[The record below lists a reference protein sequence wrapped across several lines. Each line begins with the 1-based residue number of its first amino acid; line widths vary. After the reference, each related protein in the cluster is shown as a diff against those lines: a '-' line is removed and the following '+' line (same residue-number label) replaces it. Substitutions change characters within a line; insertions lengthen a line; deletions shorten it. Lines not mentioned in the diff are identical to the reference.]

1 MRALIWSLR
10 ILVFLVLFAFAVKN
24 TDTVAV
30 RLFFGA
36 AWQVPLIVAL
46 FVFFLAGVLAALL
59 AVAGPFVRLR
69 RELAAARKQI
79 AAAPQPAP
87 APGPLPD
94 GTVDRLAP

>member
-46 FVFFLAGVLAALL
+46 FIFFLAGVLAALL
-59 AVAGPFVRLR
+59 AVAGPVVRMR
-69 RELAAARKQI
+69 RELGAARKL
-79 AAAPQPAP
+79 AAESPAAPPTDTP
-87 APGPLPD
+87 SD
-94 GTVDRLAP
+94 GTADRLAT

>member
-46 FVFFLAGVLAALL
+46 FIFFLAGVLAALL
-59 AVAGPFVRLR
+59 AVAGPVVRMR
-69 RELAAARKQI
+69 RELGAVRKLAAERP
-79 AAAPQPAP
+79 AAVPTDTPS
-87 APGPLPD
+87 D
-94 GTVDRLAP
+94 GTADRLAT

>member
-36 AWQVPLIVAL
+36 AWQVPLIIAL
-46 FVFFLAGVLAALL
+46 FIFFLAGALAGTALFGL
-59 AVAGPFVRLR
+59 VYPRLQRPLRMPALTVGPG
-69 RELAAARKQI
+69 E
-79 AAAPQPAP
+79 
-87 APGPLPD
+87 G
-94 GTVDRLAP
+94 

>member
-24 TDTVAV
+24 TDPVAV

-46 FVFFLAGVLAALL
+46 FLFFLAGVLAALL
-59 AVAGPFVRLR
+59 AVARPFVRLR
-69 RELAAARKQI
+69 RELAAARK
-79 AAAPQPAP
+79 AAAANS
-87 APGPLPD
+87 LPPTPVAMPVD
-94 GTVDRLAP
+94 ETSDRLAG